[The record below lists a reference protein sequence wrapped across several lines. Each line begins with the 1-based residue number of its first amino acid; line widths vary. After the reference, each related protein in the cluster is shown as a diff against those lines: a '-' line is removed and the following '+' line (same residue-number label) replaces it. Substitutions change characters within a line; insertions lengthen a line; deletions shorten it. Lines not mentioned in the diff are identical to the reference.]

1 MFGTFDDTAMAALG
15 RAEECA
21 ADRGASEID
30 AVDIVLAVLAQLGG
44 ATDQSLA
51 ALDNAMAKGSAVG
64 PAGPPPAPDSDQLA
78 RLSRSNF
85 ADRIPNQRLPFAESA
100 IATFRAA
107 WKKAKWDGRKRV
119 DEYDLLTAAIEQPAL
134 AAARSAAGI
143 DLDAV
148 RTFVSGLRQSG

>member
-1 MFGTFDDTAMAALG
+1 MMVVG
-15 RAEECA
+15 RAHDSA
-21 ADRGASEID
+21 VSRGSTETGAED
-30 AVDIVLAVLAQLGG
+30 VVLAVLTQMDVGVNPSLRSLAGALSAGASPTSTTAIVDGSPDAPDPDQLGRP
-44 ATDQSLA
+44 TQSA
-51 ALDNAMAKGSAVG
+51 
-64 PAGPPPAPDSDQLA
+64 
-78 RLSRSNF
+78 F

-148 RTFVSGLRQSG
+148 RAVISGLRQSR